1 MKNLRNLKKLLFV
14 CSAPVAL
21 TFTAAQAQTTF
32 LGTDG
37 SDFDSAS
44 AWDNNLVSSSNP
56 GIVNTS
62 ANSLNRAT
70 ANFGGGWTINHT
82 AGDLDFSVGGWN
94 VNGGSVGGT
103 YNLSGGSI
111 SVTGSGNNDR
121 GNFLVNNIDFNISG
135 GAVSSELTFR
145 ITNNGSLN
153 FLAGSGSVTSAAW
166 KQNQTGTMNF
176 VSGWTG
182 FINIATEDEAKWRTM
197 LATTLAGS
205 TFDGVDITEANFD
218 DNFVVTGST
227 LTLVPEPGTYTLIGG
242 MLALGYVMVRRRRA

>member
-1 MKNLRNLKKLLFV
+1 MKNLQKLLFV

-21 TFTAAQAQTTF
+21 TFTSAQAATTF
-32 LGTDG
+32 NGGTG
-37 SDFDSAS
+37 SDFDT
-44 AWDNNLVSSSNP
+44 AWDNGLVSSSNP
-56 GIVNTS
+56 GTVNTS
-62 ANSLNRAT
+62 ASGLVRAT

-82 AGDLDFSVGGWN
+82 AGDLEFSGGWN
-94 VNGGSVGGT
+94 VNGGRVGGT

-111 SVTGSGNNDR
+111 SVIGTTPVSKQDT
-121 GNFLVNNIDFNISG
+121 GNFLVNEIDFNISG
-135 GAVSSELTFR
+135 GAVSSDLTFR
-145 ITNNGSLN
+145 ITNGGSLH

-166 KQNQTGTMNF
+166 KSTQSGTMNF

-227 LTLVPEPGTYTLIGG
+227 LTLVPEPGTYALIGG
-242 MLALGYVMVRRRRA
+242 MLALGYEMVRRRRA